1 VVVGR
6 AQSVRAALFSAACL
20 LPPSPSHPPPFPPCS
35 PPRSAPRVPP
45 PLCACPARNFK
56 LLDELEEAEK
66 GSKAAADIS
75 LGLARADDMT
85 MSDWQASI
93 FAAAGGAGEVRMW
106 TLKLHCCASYPKV
119 APTVAFTSKIVMD
132 GVDAKGAIAAAKVP
146 YLASWSPSK
155 TMHGLL
161 TEIKGLIGKASR
173 SQPPEGANY

>member
-1 VVVGR
+1 VKRRAHAHGARVAHGGLIGR
-6 AQSVRAALFSAACL
+6 AAGHVDAKRGGGAAASCRLARRPLA
-20 LPPSPSHPPPFPPCS
+20 P
-35 PPRSAPRVPP
+35 APRVPP

-106 TLKLHCCASYPKV
+106 TLKLHCCANYPKV
-119 APTVAFTSKIVMD
+119 APQISFTSKIVMD
-132 GVDAKGAIAAAKVP
+132 GVDARGNAVEAYAFN
-146 YLASWSPSK
+146 
-155 TMHGLL
+155 
-161 TEIKGLIGKASR
+161 KGL
-173 SQPPEGANY
+173 